1 MISSKGLRM
10 WAAVSLAAL
19 GLIILVLFVTSA
31 HWWMRARGV
40 VVTCSKSACLSARV
54 YKSWGGD
61 VLVSIDDDYWYL
73 VFPETRRIGMSNKSN
88 FFRLPG
94 CVYSRNAP
102 PFFALMNPV
111 KSITPDLLVEDKHIE
126 FNSMNEGR
134 VRVTWS
140 R

>member
-1 MISSKGLRM
+1 MIISRRLRTG
-10 WAAVSLAAL
+10 AVISLMAL
-19 GLIILVLFVTSA
+19 GLIVLVVFITSA
-31 HWWMRARGV
+31 HWWVTARGV
-40 VVTCSKSACLSARV
+40 VVTCSKSACPAARV
-54 YKSWGGD
+54 YKSWSGD

-73 VFPETRRIGMSNKSN
+73 VFAETRRIGLANKSN

-111 KSITPDLLVEDKHIE
+111 KSVTPDLLVEDKHIE

-134 VRVTWS
+134 VSVTWS

>member
-1 MISSKGLRM
+1 MITSRGLRI
-10 WAAVSLAAL
+10 WAAVSLTAL
-19 GLIILVLFVTSA
+19 GLIVVVVFITSA
-31 HWWMRARGV
+31 HWWIRARGV
-40 VVTCSKSACLSARV
+40 VVTCSKSACLDARV

-61 VLVSIDDDYWYL
+61 VLVSIDDRDWYL
-73 VFPETRRIGMSNKSN
+73 VFPESQRIGMANKSN

-126 FNSMNEGR
+126 LTHSTKD
-134 VRVTWS
+134 VSV
-140 R
+140 